1 MSAFPT
7 IEDQELEHRG
17 RVVRMALI
25 YTPVAVVSLLSVIM
39 AVYQVA
45 NGQTGFLFT
54 FVFFGIILLLT
65 GFQAV
70 EYLQD
75 LSAAPMEYQGTLMKK
90 WHKGNLFVFFLPS
103 YYLAIDS
110 RPLTG
115 RVSRI
120 DDAGAYVT
128 LANGSEG
135 FVPRK
140 ELLGEKGQTV
150 GQMVHPGQQIK
161 FKVMGADG
169 SGFYKLSCKK
179 ADESAIVTRLFTVS
193 RVEYAML
200 LEQDLIKV
208 TCYPHSLT
216 VERVERYDDHEKKFI
231 PATSGATL

>member
-7 IEDQELEHRG
+7 IESQELEHRG

-25 YTPVAVVSLLSVIM
+25 YTPVAIVSVLAIIM
-39 AVYQVA
+39 AIYQVA
-45 NGQTGFLFT
+45 NGQMGFLFT
-54 FVFFGIILLLT
+54 LVFFGIILLLT

-70 EYLQD
+70 EYLRD

-90 WHKGNLFVFFLPS
+90 WHKGNLLVFFLPS

-110 RPLTG
+110 RPLTA

-120 DDAGAYVT
+120 DEAGAYVT
-128 LANGSEG
+128 LANGCEG

-150 GQMVHPGQQIK
+150 GQMVHPGQEIK
-161 FKVMGADG
+161 FKVIGADG
-169 SGFYKLSCKK
+169 EGFYKLSCRK
-179 ADESAIVTRLFTVS
+179 ADEAELVTRLFTVT

-200 LEQDLIKV
+200 LEQDLIRV

-216 VERVERYDDHEKKFI
+216 VERVERYDDHEKKFV
-231 PATSGATL
+231 PATSGATV